1 MTKQNRFSLEVRQ
14 RAARIVLGNQD
25 TDNLQWAAISAI
37 ALKLSS
43 PSRHCVCE
51 YISRNQLMISRMR
64 WLQANASICKNWSGK
79 SGVAPQQWN
88 STSGV
93 NVFCPSGDDPL
104 AMLDNSTGCWADHA
118 EMCVLAVQ
126 QSPVN
131 GTYRIYLAS
140 GGRKSVLRFTEW
152 SGCGNLNTQAKYYPR
167 LPSWFTP
174 IEQNHLRGSPWAII
188 PNGVINQTIC

>member
-64 WLQANASICKNWSGK
+64 
-79 SGVAPQQWN
+79 
-88 STSGV
+88 
-93 NVFCPSGDDPL
+93 
-104 AMLDNSTGCWADHA
+104 
-118 EMCVLAVQ
+118 
-126 QSPVN
+126 
-131 GTYRIYLAS
+131 
-140 GGRKSVLRFTEW
+140 
-152 SGCGNLNTQAKYYPR
+152 
-167 LPSWFTP
+167 
-174 IEQNHLRGSPWAII
+174 
-188 PNGVINQTIC
+188 